1 MDLFLKAIADRLKD
15 LLIELEKHFE
25 ADVVSYYGEINP
37 FYEKPFR
44 DFIEQLKKEKPE
56 QNRLVIILNTPGGS
70 AEITE
75 KFVAIIRYHYRE
87 VYFIIPDYAM
97 SAGTIW
103 CMSGDKIYMDY
114 SSSLGPI
121 DPQVFNGTKYVPALN
136 YLEKVDELIK
146 KENLTQAEFIMLREI
161 DLAELKSYEQAK
173 NLTISLLEDWLVKY
187 KFKNWSIHRSNPEK
201 LNKSVT
207 EEEKKERA
215 REIAV
220 KLNDTKYWHSHSRAI
235 GIDSIKN
242 ILRLEVEDYSE
253 NPLLRDLIRRYNDT
267 LTGYILRSG
276 IEVFLHSRNYF

>member
-161 DLAELKSYEQAK
+161 DLAELK
-173 NLTISLLEDWLVKY
+173 Y